1 MKRRVFIMLAL
12 AAGLAGWLA
21 ARATSTRHADVD
33 AARELGYDSSA
44 SVTPAPG
51 AVPSAVASGQPPL
64 LALTQPT
71 AEPHA
76 SSTAPVSP
84 AWTRA
89 PAEFAEGLVEHA
101 VSVLKARPGI
111 VKLDVQ
117 SSARAVQ
124 PQPETQFVVE
134 MSFDSTRSTITLQFA
149 LRPADIDRNG
159 AVNMEDL
166 RELITAI
173 EQGNSTADV
182 NGDGIVDGSDIAD
195 LLTQIGE
202 EDRAE
207 PG

>member
-1 MKRRVFIMLAL
+1 MTRRVFVMLVL
-12 AAGLAGWLA
+12 AAGCAGWLA

-33 AARELGYDSSA
+33 AAREPGYDSSA
-44 SVTPAPG
+44 SVAPAPG
-51 AVPSAVASGQPPL
+51 AVPSAVVSGQSPL
-64 LALTQPT
+64 PALTQPVRPPTLT
-71 AEPHA
+71 A
-76 SSTAPVSP
+76 APVSP

-89 PAEFAEGLVEHA
+89 PTEFAEALVERTA
-101 VSVLKARPGI
+101 SVSKARPGV

-124 PQPETQFVVE
+124 PRPESQFVVE

-149 LRPADIDRNG
+149 LKPADIDRNG
-159 AVNMEDL
+159 AVNTEDL

-182 NGDGIVDGSDIAD
+182 NGDGIVDGRDIAD
-195 LLTQIGE
+195 LLAQIGE
-202 EDRAE
+202 EDRTE

>member
-21 ARATSTRHADVD
+21 ARATSTRHADID
-33 AARELGYDSSA
+33 AARELRYDSSA
-44 SVTPAPG
+44 SVAPTPG
-51 AVPSAVASGQPPL
+51 AVPSAVVSRQAPL
-64 LALTQPT
+64 LALKQ
-71 AEPHA
+71 PHA
-76 SSTAPVSP
+76 LSAAPVSP
-84 AWTRA
+84 AWTPA
-89 PAEFAEGLVEHA
+89 PDEFAEGLVQHP
-101 VSVLKARPGI
+101 VSVSKARPGV

-124 PQPETQFVVE
+124 PQPEPQFVVE
-134 MSFDSTRSTITLQFA
+134 MSFDSTRSTVTFQFA
-149 LRPADIDRNG
+149 LKPADIDRNG
-159 AVNMEDL
+159 AVNTEDL

-173 EQGNSTADV
+173 EQGDSTADV